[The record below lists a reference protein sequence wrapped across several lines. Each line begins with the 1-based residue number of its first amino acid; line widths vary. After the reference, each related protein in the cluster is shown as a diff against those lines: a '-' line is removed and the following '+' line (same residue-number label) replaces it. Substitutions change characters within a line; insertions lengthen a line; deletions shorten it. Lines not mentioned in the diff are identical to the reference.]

1 MRRVIRIA
9 ALLAVAAVSPLLAEE
24 NARPTILREIG
35 FDQNLGAA
43 LPLNLAFRDE
53 SGAAVTLGDYFGKK
67 PVVLNLVYFDCPMLC
82 TVTLNGMAS
91 ALNQI
96 SFDVGKEFE
105 VVTISFDPKEGPAQ
119 AAARKK
125 QFLARYKHPGGD
137 AGWHFLTGE
146 VGAIHAVTKAVG
158 FRYVY
163 DQASRQFAHPAGTV
177 ILTPDGKIARYL
189 FGVEYAPRDLR
200 LALVEAAD
208 RKIGSPIDAV
218 FLACYRYDPQ
228 TGRYSASVMRIVR
241 VAGVL
246 TVAGLGAFV
255 LASLRK
261 ERRRSAA
268 GAA

>member
-1 MRRVIRIA
+1 MRRSLKVA
-9 ALLAVAAVSPLLAEE
+9 ALLAVAAAGPLRAEE

-35 FDQNLGAA
+35 FDQNLGAS
-43 LPLNLAFRDE
+43 LPLNLTFRDE
-53 SGAAVTLGDYFGKK
+53 SGASVTLGDYFGKK

-125 QFLARYKHPGGD
+125 QFLARYKHPGGE
-137 AGWHFLTGE
+137 AGWHFLTGD
-146 VGAIHAVTKAVG
+146 VAAIHTVTKAVG

-177 ILTPDGKIARYL
+177 VLTPDGKIARYL

-228 TGRYSASVMRIVR
+228 TGRYSAAVMRMVR
-241 VAGVL
+241 VAGIL

-255 LASLRK
+255 LVSLRK